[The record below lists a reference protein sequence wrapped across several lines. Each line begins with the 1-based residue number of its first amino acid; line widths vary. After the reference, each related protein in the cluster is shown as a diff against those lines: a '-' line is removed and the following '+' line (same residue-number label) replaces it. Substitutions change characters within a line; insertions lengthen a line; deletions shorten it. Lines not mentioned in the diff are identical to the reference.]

1 MAIVNRKLSKDFYR
15 RSDVVGIAR
24 DLLGQILV
32 TRINGTPTAGYITET
47 EAYAGIS
54 DRASHAFGDRN
65 TPRTRIMYLEGGVA
79 YVYLIYGIHSLFNV
93 VTNQEGIPHAV
104 LVRSL
109 FPFKGIEVMTD
120 RRGRQLSPDKLC
132 TGPGSV
138 SRALGIHFSDTG
150 TDLLGDR
157 IWIERNELQLPD
169 TLIRQGSRIGV
180 DYAGPDAL
188 LPYRF
193 HVRHPDLKSLWKL

>member
-1 MAIVNRKLSKDFYR
+1 
-15 RSDVVGIAR
+15 
-24 DLLGQILV
+24 
-32 TRINGTPTAGYITET
+32 
-47 EAYAGIS
+47 
-54 DRASHAFGDRN
+54 
-65 TPRTRIMYLEGGVA
+65 
-79 YVYLIYGIHSLFNV
+79 
-93 VTNQEGIPHAV
+93 
-104 LVRSL
+104 
-109 FPFKGIEVMTD
+109 MTD

-169 TLIRQGSRIGV
+169 TLIRQGPRIGV

-188 LPYRF
+188 LPTVSMSGTRT
-193 HVRHPDLKSLWKL
+193 